1 MNLTEEPIILNKEND
16 FLGSLEK
23 ANAIAEFIETDNELL
38 SKNNMIAIYGE
49 WGKGKSSLMKTIA
62 EKLENDKYEKIWID
76 MWKEESDY
84 SNLSVK
90 ILNKILEKIKLD
102 HSTRKGLLK
111 AFIILGK
118 GINVNIPLI
127 SYDMEKAFKQLEKE
141 IDPNN
146 NIDYFMKTFQEKVKR
161 YMKKQNKKMVVFID
175 DLDRCNSEN
184 MLNIIYN
191 IKLLLSVQDVI
202 FIFGIDKN
210 AVTLALMNKYN
221 NEMNK
226 AESFLDKIFPISFN
240 MPNRAINLSLF
251 LKANLDGLED
261 SKISVIEGFFMEINF
276 INPRKLKKVFLRYF
290 LIKNYL
296 IKKNILDEQNEWQ
309 IIWAL
314 FFIIESEFE
323 ENNYLCMIEN
333 KKMDILGSKLEF
345 DISNTSIKS
354 KPAFNEYKISLRKSK
369 REKDTF
375 LPIELLQF
383 ILNPNDL
390 LKNKIEIY
398 GMNEKL
404 GVVVD
409 LNLLLELYKDSI
421 SKRFALYFNKNYS
434 KCIQK
439 MENNIDNF
447 LIKRKEMLEEI
458 NKWL

>member
-1 MNLTEEPIILNKEND
+1 MNLTEEPIILNETND

-23 ANAIAEFIETDNELL
+23 ANSIAKFIETDSELL

-76 MWKEESDY
+76 MWKEEGDY

-90 ILNKILEKIKLD
+90 ILNRILEKIELD

-127 SYDMEKAFKQLEKE
+127 SYDMEKAFEQLEKE

-161 YMKKQNKKMVVFID
+161 YIKKQNKKMVVFID

-251 LKANLDGLED
+251 LKANFDRLED
-261 SKISVIEGFFMEINF
+261 SKISAIEGFFIEINF
-276 INPRKLKKVFLRYF
+276 INPKKIKKVFLRYF

-296 IKKNILDEQNEWQ
+296 VKENILDEQNEWQ

-323 ENNYLCMIEN
+323 ENNYLRMIEN

-345 DISNTSIKS
+345 DISNTSTKS

-439 MENNIDNF
+439 MGNNIDNF